1 MSITRGADLMQRL
14 NDGSL
19 QQAPSAYLEKTR
31 TDITAAI
38 EELLDI
44 GARIRPLLV
53 NEARVGWVRGVLPSE
68 RKALQ
73 RWITDDVEMIEHLL
87 LLGTTLTIEEI
98 RDLNMLEMRSLSR
111 IVRAMTESDLKLYAY
126 IGAFVTTGTSEQLW
140 YSKGTSIANF
150 RDRVVCSSTGC
161 AFVELS
167 SHPAGREGDA
177 DYDSHL
183 HVTPLALPVHRKV
196 LSL

>member
-1 MSITRGADLMQRL
+1 MQRL

-111 IVRAMTESDLKLYAY
+111 IVRAMTDSDLKLYAY

-140 YSKGTSIANF
+140 YSKGTSN
-150 RDRVVCSSTGC
+150 
-161 AFVELS
+161 
-167 SHPAGREGDA
+167 
-177 DYDSHL
+177 
-183 HVTPLALPVHRKV
+183 
-196 LSL
+196 